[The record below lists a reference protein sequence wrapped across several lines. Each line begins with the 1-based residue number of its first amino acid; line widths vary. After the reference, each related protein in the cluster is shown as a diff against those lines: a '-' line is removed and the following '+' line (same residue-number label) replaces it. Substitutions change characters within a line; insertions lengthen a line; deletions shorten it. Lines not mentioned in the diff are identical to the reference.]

1 MNRARPFLRLRPFLR
16 VLVVYAL
23 SPIAGAPAGAA
34 PANSLR
40 ELFHNVDLC
49 LKKSAIAQA
58 GEITIF
64 FSLRQDGSLFGRPR
78 VTYVRVWRDA
88 AEQSRF
94 MESVAAAFDS
104 CMPAQITPSLGM
116 AIAGRPLSIRI
127 VLKDR
132 ETDI

>member
-1 MNRARPFLRLRPFLR
+1 MNRSRPFLRLRPFLR
-16 VLVVYAL
+16 VLAVCAL
-23 SPIAGAPAGAA
+23 SPIAGAPAAA

-58 GEITIF
+58 GEITIY

>member
-1 MNRARPFLRLRPFLR
+1 MNRARSLLFL
-16 VLVVYAL
+16 VLAFGAL
-23 SPIAGAPAGAA
+23 AHMMDASAKAA
-34 PANSLR
+34 PASSIR
-40 ELFHNVDLC
+40 ELFHHIDLC
-49 LKKSAIAQA
+49 LKKTSIAQA
-58 GEITIF
+58 GQISIY

-78 VTYVRVWRDA
+78 VTDVGVWRDA
-88 AEQSRF
+88 AGQGRF

-104 CMPAQITPSLGM
+104 CMPQQITPSLGM

>member
-1 MNRARPFLRLRPFLR
+1 MNVLRLRPL
-16 VLVVYAL
+16 LQALAICAL
-23 SPIAGAPAGAA
+23 SLMSGAPAEAA

-40 ELFHNVDLC
+40 ELFHNIDLC
-49 LKKSAIAQA
+49 LKKASIAQA
-58 GEITIF
+58 GEITIY

-78 VTYVRVWRDA
+78 VTYVRVWRDS

-94 MESVAAAFDS
+94 MESVAAALDS